1 MKQNHLDRLRER
13 KCSVLAGTEFL
24 NLLSDIERISD
35 ICSNVGVSTVMR
47 INPAKGANVHEYI
60 SFLHSGRDEEFN
72 TRYQQLHDDYFS
84 RLDALQKN
92 A

>member
-1 MKQNHLDRLRER
+1 MYFSDEALHRI
-13 KCSVLAGTEFL
+13 SML
-24 NLLSDIERISD
+24 NISKTDIERISD

-47 INPAKGANVHEYI
+47 LAPAKGANVHEYI